1 MAKFQKGQS
10 GNPSGRP
17 KLIAAVNLKELAR
30 SHAPECIETLCSIM
44 RNEEAPEAARVSA
57 ANAILDRGFGKPP
70 QTLGDEEGNV
80 LSWIDFLTA
89 ARSRAFEQPDSIQ

>member
-17 KLIAAVNLKELAR
+17 KLVAGINLKELAR
-30 SHAPECIETLCSIM
+30 SHAPECIDTLCSIM
-44 RNEEAPEAARVSA
+44 RDDEASEAARVSA

-70 QTLGDEEGNV
+70 QTLGDEDGNV

-89 ARSRAFEQPDSIQ
+89 ARSRVREQLDSIQ